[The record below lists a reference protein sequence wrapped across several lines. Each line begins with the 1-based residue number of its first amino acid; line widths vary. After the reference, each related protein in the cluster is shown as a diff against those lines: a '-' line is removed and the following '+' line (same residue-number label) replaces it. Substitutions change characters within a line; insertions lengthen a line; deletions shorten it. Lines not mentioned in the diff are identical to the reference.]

1 MTEKHGHVHHGK
13 STENI
18 LNVGEV
24 LKNANIKS
32 GDVFLDAGCGDGYIS
47 IAASKIVGK
56 KGRVYAVDVYPESI
70 ETVKTKI
77 KDDDLNNMEA
87 ILADITKNIPINDDS
102 VDHIMMANVLHGFV
116 AENEVEPVMDNI
128 NRIIRSG
135 GIFSVVEF
143 RKIENNPGPPYNVK
157 ISPEQV
163 TEILTQYGFDTI
175 DTQKIGNFH
184 YIVNGHKN
192 H

>member
-18 LNVGEV
+18 LNAEEV
-24 LKNANIKS
+24 LKNINIKS

-77 KDDDLNNMEA
+77 KEDDLNNMEA
-87 ILADITKNIPINDDS
+87 VLADITKNIPINDDS
-102 VDHIMMANVLHGFV
+102 VDHIMMANVLHGFI

-184 YIVNGHKN
+184 YIVNGLKKP
-192 H
+192 